1 MESEPHRHEAT
12 LRVLLCFVL
21 VASAAIAIVHACMG
35 RALETHEIFVAQST
49 REMFEFHEPI
59 VPTFGETP
67 RLKKPPL
74 MYWAVGGVAILSQR
88 PDVPEWVA
96 RLPSALA
103 AVWLVCIAWLM
114 GSLIYGRVVGLLA
127 AAATGLSLG
136 VFEYAAIA
144 RPEMLYAATTAT
156 SAYAF
161 LRAWNLTA
169 LSDSDQASSLDL
181 SRLRR
186 HRTQWSLVAW
196 AFIGLAVL
204 TKGPQIPILVV
215 LGFSVYAVR
224 HSGWKA
230 WRDTFKPFLGMALAL
245 VLVAPWFFAVM
256 LRLPGAQQIWIDE
269 LIGQRFGEKDGSN
282 AGFLEWLLAVATPDY
297 LIHAITF
304 LLPWGLL
311 APIALAV
318 PWLRH
323 RPGNERG
330 RMLFMGLIVVLIGL
344 SLVRHSR
351 DYYIL
356 PVVPM
361 LAVLIARAACGLF
374 DQARASSPVRWFGLA
389 LVSLITLSGMG
400 LSCYAIAQGHAEA
413 KDMLALC
420 VSLSAV
426 AVVAFAIMPRSSDTR
441 RIAPIA
447 APIASWVCGLSC
459 LAVNANERDAR
470 RERLDQVARAAAH
483 LAGTDTHVIAI
494 EFDPSNLMYRLD
506 DPPIVFQSGAAPEEI
521 VQALP
526 VVLVAPPEWADR
538 VDAIDG
544 VHVVRSDPIDIKSGR
559 WIEVVRVTRDE

>member
-1 MESEPHRHEAT
+1 MESTPHRHDAT
-12 LRVLLCFVL
+12 LRVLFCFVL
-21 VASAAIAIVHACMG
+21 IASAAIAIVHACMG

-74 MYWAVGGVAILSQR
+74 MYWAVGGVALLSQR

-103 AVWLVCIAWLM
+103 AVWLVCIAGLM
-114 GSLIYGRVVGLLA
+114 GSLIYGRTAGLLA
-127 AAATGLSLG
+127 AAMTGLSLG
-136 VFEYAAIA
+136 VFEYAASA

-161 LRAWNLTA
+161 LRAWHTSA
-169 LSDSDQASSLDL
+169 PSDSDHASPLDR
-181 SRLRR
+181 SRVLRD
-186 HRTQWSLVAW
+186 RTQWALVGW
-196 AFIGLAVL
+196 AFFGLAVL
-204 TKGPQIPILVV
+204 TKGPQIPFLVV
-215 LGFSVYAVR
+215 LGFSAYAVR

-230 WRDTFKPFLGMALAL
+230 WRDTFKPLPGGALAL
-245 VLVAPWFFAVM
+245 AVVAPWFVAVL

-269 LIGQRFGEKDGSN
+269 LVGQRFGEKDGSN

-297 LIHAITF
+297 IIHSITF

-311 APIALAV
+311 TPVALVV
-318 PWLRH
+318 PWLRR

-330 RMLFMGLIVVLIGL
+330 RMLFMGLIFVLIGL

-356 PVVPM
+356 PIVPM
-361 LAVLIARAACGLF
+361 LAVLLARAACGLF
-374 DQARASSPVRWFGLA
+374 ERARANRTAQWLGVA
-389 LVSLITLSGMG
+389 LVSLVTLSGIG
-400 LSCYAIAQGHAEA
+400 LSCYAIAQGGAEP
-413 KDMLALC
+413 KDVLALC

-447 APIASWVCGLSC
+447 VPLASWVCGLSC
-459 LAVNANERDAR
+459 LAVNTNERDAR
-470 RERLDQVARAAAH
+470 RERLDEVARAAAN
-483 LAGTDTHVIAI
+483 LAGTETRVIAI

-506 DPPIVFQSGAAPEEI
+506 HPPIVLQSTAAPEVI

-538 VDAIDG
+538 VDAVDG
-544 VHVVRSDPIDIKSGR
+544 VHVVHSDPIDIKSGR
-559 WIEVVRVTRDE
+559 WIEVVLVTRE